1 MQLKR
6 LYGNLKPIT
15 ITASI
20 AIAGAGAIFSYSD
33 IDKYIEAGNI
43 ITNADTLNYLRASSN
58 IDGLDV
64 FDEMRYKQF
73 KQAWEQNTM
82 FMSSAQ
88 SIIEDK
94 NFQGIVAMGER
105 AVPYILNDIEV
116 TPSTLVWALNIIYK
130 RIITDK
136 PNTSITEACKLWV
149 KHFRKD

>member
-6 LYGNLKPIT
+6 LYGSLKPIT

-33 IDKYIEAGNI
+33 IDKYVEVGNI
-43 ITNADTLNYLRASSN
+43 ITNADTRRYLRASSS

-64 FDEMRYKQF
+64 FDEMRFKQF

-88 SIIEDK
+88 SIIEDP

-105 AVPYILNDIEV
+105 AVPYIINDIEKS
-116 TPSTLVWALNIIYK
+116 PSTLVWALNIIYK
-130 RIITDK
+130 RKITDK
-136 PNTSITEACKLWV
+136 PNTSISEACKLWV
-149 KHFRKD
+149 KHFRNI